1 MSPTWT
7 PSPPGA
13 DMVTP
18 SIMIMGPDT
27 PPATALVTASPDIN
41 VESPTDS
48 QVSSSLD
55 KKPTSF
61 PGPRSTIKLEWPP
74 ASRNEDVSGS
84 NTQNTTYLGVP
95 PHDHSYA
102 SSPISTSST
111 QGREGSYRPSSTYSA
126 LRPILSST
134 SGSPGPT
141 SPAAPKGFG
150 SPSQIFVARADA
162 QTLYA
167 LSDTRTVL
175 SSLVSHKAN
184 STALAAVSIFG
195 ATVAWSCVFTA
206 ARGSLHCFSW
216 ASTAFVSAAVAA
228 SGLNIVL
235 DSDDLDFDRDMVA
248 RRVVRALNALTG
260 LGVFIGIVLM
270 SLALM
275 TTEPIDDSSRS
286 QSEAWAIWSAGLFT
300 IIATSVLSTAILF
313 IRFKPYK
320 QRDEKA

>member
-1 MSPTWT
+1 
-7 PSPPGA
+7 
-13 DMVTP
+13 MVTP

-195 ATVAWSCVFTA
+195 TYHSPSILSPVPLTHPRNCRCHCRLVMRIHRSAWIVALLQLGFHGVRFCCS
-206 ARGSLHCFSW
+206 RG
-216 ASTAFVSAAVAA
+216 
-228 SGLNIVL
+228 
-235 DSDDLDFDRDMVA
+235 
-248 RRVVRALNALTG
+248 
-260 LGVFIGIVLM
+260 
-270 SLALM
+270 
-275 TTEPIDDSSRS
+275 
-286 QSEAWAIWSAGLFT
+286 
-300 IIATSVLSTAILF
+300 
-313 IRFKPYK
+313 
-320 QRDEKA
+320 